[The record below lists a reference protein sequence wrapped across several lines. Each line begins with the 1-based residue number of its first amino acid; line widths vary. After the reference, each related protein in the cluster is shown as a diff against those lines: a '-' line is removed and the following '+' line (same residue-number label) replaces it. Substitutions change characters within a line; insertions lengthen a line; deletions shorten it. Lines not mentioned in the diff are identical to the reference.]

1 MATNLN
7 KSLIVRCQDE
17 QTQNVTITGGYQNI
31 EERIAIAPSKE
42 YLDGGG
48 TLKDAHY
55 VHRLFGSGLPSNWAN
70 SGDNEFLTLQVAPI
84 GSVVTRLILTS
95 GEVTGADIY
104 LRVAGRKEGTAKT
117 LGSIT
122 GDGTSGVVAGTYAT
136 NGGTGN
142 GLTITVAVTAGVAT
156 GLTISSAGYGYTA
169 SDVIT
174 IPKAYHGGSTDIT
187 TTIATIEGALAADYT
202 KLN

>member
-1 MATNLN
+1 MAINLN
-7 KSLIVRCQDE
+7 KSLIVSCQDE

-31 EERIAIAPSKE
+31 EERVAIAPSKE

-48 TLKDAHY
+48 ALKNAHY
-55 VHRLFGSGLPSNWAN
+55 IHKLYATGGPSNWALN
-70 SGDNEFLTLQVAPI
+70 TSNEFLTLDVAPI
-84 GSVVTRLILTS
+84 GSIVTNLTLTS
-95 GEVTGADIY
+95 GVVTGADAY
-104 LRVAGRKEGTAKT
+104 LRVAGRKEGTVKT

-122 GDGTSGVVAGTYAT
+122 GNGTSGVVAGTYPT

-142 GLTITVAVTAGVAT
+142 GLTITVTVTAGVAT
-156 GLTISSAGYGYTA
+156 GLAISSPGYGYTA

-174 IPKAYHGGSTDIT
+174 IPKAFHGGSTDIT
-187 TTIATIEGALAADYT
+187 TTVATIEGALTADYT